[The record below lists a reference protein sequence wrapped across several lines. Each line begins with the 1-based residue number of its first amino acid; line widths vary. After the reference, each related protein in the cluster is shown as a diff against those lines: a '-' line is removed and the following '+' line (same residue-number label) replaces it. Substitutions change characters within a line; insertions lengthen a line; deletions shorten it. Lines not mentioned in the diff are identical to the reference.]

1 MAKGAGENGKPAT
14 PEDPSPMSD
23 PPDGPD
29 KGEDADDRFL
39 AALQRLVA
47 DAELTEEGVAK
58 AIAKLTPDQ
67 RRELLE
73 EGRELKQDLLT
84 KSELKDQRGTYKR
97 VMSQQADLADMPSV
111 SDAEFVQKKVSG
123 CPAR

>member
-1 MAKGAGENGKPAT
+1 
-14 PEDPSPMSD
+14 MSD